1 MNIFIYGCLAL
12 LIALVISL
20 LTGTSIIARLKKASF
35 GQQIREEGPAWHKKK
50 SGTPTMGAFIFMS
63 GLIPAAVIISLLSG
77 AWDSTGTV
85 VLLTALLFG
94 AIGFCDD
101 YIKVIKK
108 RNLGLTAGK
117 KFISQAIISV
127 AFAILL
133 YMENGGIINVLGRN
147 LDLSFFVI
155 VFNVFVMLATVN
167 AVNLTDGIDGLAGSA
182 AVCSMAFFAFAAYKL
197 GFDML
202 LIVLMAVIGG
212 VLGFLFYN
220 KYPAKVFMGDT
231 GSLFL
236 GGVIGASACAMGI
249 QLALILSGLVFLTE
263 TLSVIIQVTYFKLTG
278 GKRIFL
284 MTPIHHHFEK
294 KGWSEVKI
302 VTVATAVTAICG
314 IICAVIMTVTF

>member
-12 LIALVISL
+12 LIAIVISL
-20 LTGTSIIARLKKASF
+20 LTGPSIIAGLKKASF

-63 GLIPAAVIISLLSG
+63 GLIPAAIIITALSG
-77 AWDSTGTV
+77 AFDNTGTV
-85 VLLTALLFG
+85 VLITALLFG
-94 AIGFCDD
+94 AVGFCDD

-117 KFISQAIISV
+117 KFLSQAIISV
-127 AFAILL
+127 AFSLLL
-133 YMENGGIINVLGRN
+133 YEENGGVINALGRN
-147 LDLSFFVI
+147 FDLSFFVI
-155 VFNVFVMLATVN
+155 IFNTFVMLATVN

-182 AVCSMAFFAFAAYKL
+182 GVCSMAFFAFAAYKME
-197 GFDML
+197 FNML

-302 VTVATAVTAICG
+302 VAVATAVTAICG
-314 IICAVIMTVTF
+314 VICAVIMTATI

>member
-12 LIALVISL
+12 LIALVIAL
-20 LTGTSIIARLKKASF
+20 LTGPSIIARLKKASF

-63 GLIPAAVIISLLSG
+63 GLIPAAIIITALSG
-77 AWDSTGTV
+77 AFDNTGTV

-94 AIGFCDD
+94 AVGFCDD

-117 KFISQAIISV
+117 KFLSQAIISV
-127 AFAILL
+127 AFSVLL
-133 YMENGGIINVLGRN
+133 YGENGGVINALGRN

-155 VFNVFVMLATVN
+155 IFNTFVMLATVN
-167 AVNLTDGIDGLAGSA
+167 AVNLTDGIDGLAGST

-236 GGVIGASACAMGI
+236 GGIIGASACAMGI

-294 KGWSEVKI
+294 KGWSEIKI
-302 VTVATAVTAICG
+302 VAVATAVTVICG
-314 IICAVIMTVTF
+314 VICAIIMTVTF

>member
-12 LIALVISL
+12 LIALVIAL
-20 LTGTSIIARLKKASF
+20 LTGPSIIARLKKASF

-63 GLIPAAVIISLLSG
+63 GLIPAAIIITALSG
-77 AWDSTGTV
+77 AFDNTGTV

-94 AIGFCDD
+94 AVGFCDD

-117 KFISQAIISV
+117 KFLSQAIISV
-127 AFAILL
+127 AFSVLL
-133 YMENGGIINVLGRN
+133 YGENGGVINALGRN

-155 VFNVFVMLATVN
+155 IFNTFVMLATVN
-167 AVNLTDGIDGLAGSA
+167 AVNLTDGIDGLAGST

-231 GSLFL
+231 GSMFL
-236 GGVIGASACAMGI
+236 GGMVVALSFGIERPVLLLLIGITYLSE
-249 QLALILSGLVFLTE
+249 ALSDV
-263 TLSVIIQVTYFKLTG
+263 IQVAYYKRTK
-278 GKRIFL
+278 KRIFKMAPL
-284 MTPIHHHFEK
+284 HHHFEMC
-294 KGWSEVKI
+294 GWSEQKI
-302 VTVATAVTAICG
+302 VLVFSGVTALG
-314 IICAVIMTVTF
+314 SLAALLPIIFNK